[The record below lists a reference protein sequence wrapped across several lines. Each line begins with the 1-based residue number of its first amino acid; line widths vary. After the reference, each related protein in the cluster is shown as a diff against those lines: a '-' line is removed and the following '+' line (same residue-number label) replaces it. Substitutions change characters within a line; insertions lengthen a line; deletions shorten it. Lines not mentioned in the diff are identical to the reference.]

1 MKRPI
6 LAVFVCLLSASPL
19 AAQWL
24 THQTPGLARTADG
37 KPNLTAPMKRTADG
51 RPDLSG
57 LWRMNGLGYS
67 FDILGGQAVEMLP
80 WARDVYA
87 ARVMSFAKDSPE
99 TNCLPAGPR
108 AGLFGMAPVKFVQ
121 TPGLLLILHE
131 DAPTRQ
137 VFMDGRRLPEDP
149 NPAWM
154 GYSVGRWEGDTLV
167 VDSAGFNDRT
177 WLDLGGHP
185 HTEALRVTERFQR
198 LDTGRMRL
206 EMTFDDSRT
215 YSRPWTIGV
224 DMHLMPD
231 TELLENVCHENEKDR
246 PRLVGRLEDD
256 QARRVNVAP
265 HVLEQYVGSYAAGP
279 IGKIKVV
286 VDAGELA
293 LVLPGGDGR
302 HAALAMSEQQFLV
315 PTLGVPMTF
324 VKNDKGEVTHVRLT
338 SVEGDIDARRLTPD
352 TAITSPSHSATSRE

>member
-1 MKRPI
+1 VKRSI
-6 LAVFVCLLSASPL
+6 LALLVCLVSASPL

-24 THQTPGLARTADG
+24 THPTPGLPRTADG
-37 KPNLTAPMKRTADG
+37 KPDLTAPMPRTADG
-51 RPDLSG
+51 KPDVSG
-57 LWRMNGLGYS
+57 LWRMNGLAHS
-67 FDILGGQAVEMLP
+67 FDILGNQAVDVLP

-87 ARVMSFAKDSPE
+87 QRVRSFAKDSPE

-167 VDSAGFNDRT
+167 VDSAGFTDRT
-177 WLDLGGHP
+177 WLDLSGHP

-198 LDTGRMRL
+198 VDIGRMRL
-206 EMTFDDSRT
+206 EMTFEDPKT
-215 YSRPWTIGV
+215 YSRPWSISV

-256 QARRVNVAP
+256 QAQQVKLTP
-265 HVLEQYVGSYAAGP
+265 HVLEQYAGTYAAGP
-279 IGKIKVV
+279 LGHITVV
-286 VDAGELA
+286 VHGGELA
-293 LVLPGGDGR
+293 LILPGSDAR
-302 HAALAMSEQQFLV
+302 HPALAKSERHFLV
-315 PTLGVPMTF
+315 PTLGVPLTF
-324 VKNDKGEVTHVRLT
+324 VKNDAGEVTHFRVT
-338 SVEGDIDARRLTPD
+338 SVEGDIDARRLTGAAKHPL
-352 TAITSPSHSATSRE
+352 

>member
-1 MKRPI
+1 VKHSI
-6 LAVFVCLLSASPL
+6 LVLFVCLLSAPP
-19 AAQWL
+19 AMAQWL
-24 THQTPGLARTADG
+24 THPTPGLPRTADG
-37 KPNLTAPMKRTADG
+37 KPDLAAPMERTAEG

-57 LWRMNGLGYS
+57 LWRMNGLGYA
-67 FDILGGQAVEMLP
+67 FDILGGQPVEMLP
-80 WARDVYA
+80 WAREVSA

-99 TNCLPAGPR
+99 TNCLPAGAR

-137 VFMDGRRLPEDP
+137 VFMDGRRLPHDP

-154 GYSVGRWEGDTLV
+154 GYSVGRWEGDTLI
-167 VDSAGFNDRT
+167 VDSAGFNGRS
-177 WLDLGGHP
+177 WLDLSGHP
-185 HTEALRVTERFQR
+185 HTEALRVTERFRR

-206 EMTFDDSRT
+206 EMTFDDPKT

-246 PRLVGRLEDD
+246 PRLVGRLDD
-256 QARRVNVAP
+256 YLATKVTLPA
-265 HVLEQYVGSYAAGP
+265 HALEQYVGSYAAGP

-286 VDAGELA
+286 IHDGELA
-293 LVLPGGDGR
+293 LVLPGGDAR
-302 HAALAMSEQQFLV
+302 HAVLAKSEQQFLV
-315 PTLGVPMTF
+315 PTLGTPLTF
-324 VKNDKGEVTHVRLT
+324 VKNERGEVLHLRLT
-338 SVEGDIDARRLTPD
+338 SVEGDIDAPRL
-352 TAITSPSHSATSRE
+352 PSR

>member
-1 MKRPI
+1 MERLV
-6 LAVFVCLLSASPL
+6 LAIFVCLLSAAPA

-24 THQTPGLARTADG
+24 THPTPGLPRTADG
-37 KPNLTAPMKRTADG
+37 KPDLAAPAKRTADG
-51 RPDLSG
+51 KPDVSG
-57 LWRMNGLGYS
+57 LWRMNGLGYT
-67 FDILGGQAVEMLP
+67 FDILGNQHVDMLP

-87 ARVMSFAKDSPE
+87 ARVGSFGKDSPE

-167 VDSAGFNDRT
+167 VESLGFNDRG
-177 WLDLGGHP
+177 WLDLSGHP

-206 EMTFDDSRT
+206 EMTFDDPKT
-215 YSRPWTIGV
+215 YSRPWIIGV
-224 DMHLMPD
+224 DMHLMAD
-231 TELLENVCHENEKDR
+231 TELLENVCHENERDR
-246 PRLVGRLEDD
+246 PRLVGHADD
-256 QARRVNVAP
+256 YKARQVAVAP
-265 HVLEQYVGSYAAGP
+265 QVLATYAGTYAAGP
-279 IGKIKVV
+279 LGLLKVV
-286 VDAGELA
+286 VHGSELA
-293 LVLPGGDGR
+293 LVLPGGDTR
-302 HAALAMSEQQFLV
+302 HAAVALSDHQFLV
-315 PTLGVPMTF
+315 PTLGTPLMFIKTAS
-324 VKNDKGEVTHVRLT
+324 GEVTHLRLT
-338 SVEGDIDARRLTPD
+338 SVEGDFDARRVEGVG
-352 TAITSPSHSATSRE
+352 HRR